1 MKTINVKNIRSNID
15 QDKIFDF
22 FNIVLMSLLLIIF
35 IWPLWFVIVASFSD
49 PTAVWNGK
57 VLLWPIDFGLECYK
71 AIFDYSDIWL
81 GYRNTIFY
89 TVAGTIV
96 NLIMTITIAYP
107 LSRNDFMLRGFFSIM
122 FMITMYFGGG
132 LIPTYLVVRSLNMVN
147 SPLAMIIPGAVSF
160 HNVIITRTYFQNSI
174 PGSLQD
180 TAEIDGANS
189 WQYLMKI
196 VLPLSKPILAIMA
209 LYYGVGHWNS
219 YFSAMIYLNDKK
231 LYPLQIFLR
240 NILISNSISS
250 DLIGLDVTD
259 MAEKAKIAET
269 MKYGIIIVAAAPLLC
284 VYPFI
289 QKYFVKG
296 VMIGAIKG

>member
-180 TAEIDGANS
+180 AAEIDGANS